1 MHVLIV
7 CLMSVA
13 FLISSKCYAIDS
25 LQIIRLR
32 PSYISLYEMCS
43 KDFTSFKDK
52 MYIKTYQNGLRHS
65 LMVISLSIKEINETV
80 DSNGIS
86 PELSQFLNQ
95 EVTSFAL
102 NDCIKDEVVHYAF
115 IRNLVII
122 DTIAKA
128 VGISIGIVGYH
139 FLGKLS
145 QKLFSKTLEKISPKL
160 AKNITHVTAGATVAT
175 QLFLSK
181 DDYAKIFSENVI
193 SEKSREAAANMIT
206 KGSSDSLLQKAQ
218 DKIHKIE
225 LMMKNPNL
233 TLQDKEYL
241 MIELASW
248 KIILQ
253 EFSRAG

>member
-43 KDFTSFKDK
+43 KDVNSFKDK
-52 MYIKTYQNGLRHS
+52 MYIKTYQNGLKHS

-86 PELSQFLNQ
+86 PELNQFLNQ

-102 NDCIKDEVVHYAF
+102 NDCFKDEIVHYAF

-122 DTIAKA
+122 DTIAKT

-139 FLGKLS
+139 FLGKIS
-145 QKLFSKTLEKISPKL
+145 QKLFFKTLEKISPKL
-160 AKNITHVTAGATVAT
+160 ARNIIQLTAGAAVST

-181 DDYAKIFSENVI
+181 DEYAKLFSDNDS
-193 SEKSREAAANMIT
+193 SEKSREAANMMI
-206 KGSSDSLLQKAQ
+206 KGSSDSLFLKAQ

-225 LMMKNPNL
+225 LMMKDPNL
-233 TLQDKEYL
+233 TLQNKEYL
-241 MIELASW
+241 MTELASW

-253 EFSRAG
+253 EFSHAG